1 MPATLLEVE
10 QGTCKLWITNYSQQP
25 QLIPKGMNIGT
36 LTNLEE
42 NTICSLNDVNP
53 EKDIKNYQSRKRN
66 TREKLRKLLDAELT
80 SDEKEY
86 LLHLLED
93 FGDIFDFK
101 RASKNHGNTTVKYKI
116 NTGDSLPI
124 KHRPYRVSAAERAVI
139 ETEVQKMLKE
149 DVIKS

>member
-1 MPATLLEVE
+1 MNPNVPCLPLRIDYVIEANAIKQICTLSPTINNSKKALITGNKYLLYGKEICMPATLLEVE

-53 EKDIKNYQSRKRN
+53 VKDIMNHQSRKRN

-80 SDEKEY
+80 SDE
-86 LLHLLED
+86 
-93 FGDIFDFK
+93 
-101 RASKNHGNTTVKYKI
+101 TTLMSIY
-116 NTGDSLPI
+116 TLLPI
-124 KHRPYRVSAAERAVI
+124 NYSI
-139 ETEVQKMLKE
+139 
-149 DVIKS
+149 D